1 MSGPG
6 SAAARYKE
14 ITGRVAELVARQR
27 EQDRERAVVLER
39 VALRAWQELAE
50 AGEREHMVRVIAE
63 AQWEAAVEALW
74 EERWMSIQPLPAQ
87 EDLAP
92 QRAAD
97 VAALDGLPIS
107 RPDLNHL
114 DREVERTYQALEDA
128 LRKRGFLRYR
138 RGS

>member
-1 MSGPG
+1 MTGPG

-14 ITGRVAELVARQR
+14 ITARVAELVERQR
-27 EQDRERAVVLER
+27 QRDRERAAELD
-39 VALRAWQELAE
+39 RAAVRARQELAE
-50 AGEREHMVRVIAE
+50 AGEREHIVRVIAE

-74 EERWMSIQPLPAQ
+74 EQRWMTIQPLPAL

-97 VAALDGLPIS
+97 VAALDGLPVA

-114 DREVERTYQALEDA
+114 DREVERTYQALEEA
-128 LRKRGFLRYR
+128 LRKRTFLRR
-138 RGS
+138 R